1 MTGAEIKSQLGEVKG
16 IDEKGWTAIW
26 RLLRMLETK
35 MYRGAFLRWR
45 EIFPPQLAVSSSCGV
60 SPLQQQYMSARQ

>member
-1 MTGAEIKSQLGEVKG
+1 MRGAEINSQLGELKG

-35 MYRGAFLRWR
+35 MYRGSFLRWR
-45 EIFPPQLAVSSSCGV
+45 EIFSPQLAVS
-60 SPLQQQYMSARQ
+60 

>member
-1 MTGAEIKSQLGEVKG
+1 MTG

-35 MYRGAFLRWR
+35 MYRGSFLQWR
-45 EIFPPQLAVSSSCGV
+45 EIFLPQLAVRTCYVGPWLKTNMGMRV
-60 SPLQQQYMSARQ
+60 

>member
-1 MTGAEIKSQLGEVKG
+1 MRGAKIKSQLGELTG

-35 MYRGAFLRWR
+35 MYRVSFLWWR
-45 EIFPPQLAVSSSCGV
+45 EIFSPQLAVS
-60 SPLQQQYMSARQ
+60 